1 MTESLE
7 LWMMG
12 GAVVLLII
20 LSAFFNGAETGLTGA
35 SRARMHALEQEGDK
49 RARRVNRL
57 LAHPEKMIGTVL
69 IGNTLVDIL
78 AASLATTLAVRL
90 YGELGVA
97 IATALMTLLVVIFA
111 AVLPKTIAISDPDRA
126 SLAVAPI
133 MNLAVKLIMPL
144 TIAVEFIVRQ
154 LLKLTPSTKD
164 DDANILS
171 AHQELR
177 GAIDLHHKEGT
188 VVKGDRDMLG
198 GILDLR
204 ELEVSDVMVHRT
216 EMDTVSAD
224 EPMEVIIRQA
234 MKGAYSRLPVWRGD
248 PDNIIGILNVKDIL
262 RELSSAAWKVDDV
275 KIDTLLVPPWF
286 VPDTTSLKDQL
297 AEFQKRKS
305 HIALVVDEYG
315 EVMGLVTL
323 EDIIEEI
330 VGQISD
336 EHDVPESHI
345 RPQADGKVVV
355 EGQVP
360 IRDLNR
366 HMDWQLPDDEA
377 TTVAGLVIHEAQ
389 TIPEPGQVF
398 TFHGYRFEVVKKSK
412 NRIETLRITP
422 LAQPEEAMTEG

>member
-1 MTESLE
+1 MTDSLE
-7 LWMMG
+7 LWLMG
-12 GAVVLLII
+12 GTIVLLIL
-20 LSAFFNGAETGLTGA
+20 LSAFFNLSETGLTAA
-35 SRARMHALEQEGDK
+35 SRARMYALDQDGDK
-49 RARRVNRL
+49 RAKRVNRL

-78 AASLATTLAVRL
+78 AAALATSLAVRL
-90 YGELGVA
+90 FGEIGVA
-97 IATALMTLLVVIFA
+97 IATGLVTLMVVIFA
-111 AVLPKTIAISDPDRA
+111 AVLPKTFAIAKPDRTA
-126 SLAVAPI
+126 LLVAPA
-133 MNLAVKLIMPL
+133 MNVMVKLIMPL

-154 LLKLTPSTKD
+154 LLWLTPGKED
-164 DDANILS
+164 DQANILS

-177 GAIDLHHKEGT
+177 GAIDLHHKEGS

-204 ELEVSDVMVHRT
+204 ELAVSDIMVHRT
-216 EMDTVSAD
+216 EMDTASAD
-224 EPMEVIIRQA
+224 EPMETVIREA
-234 MKGAYSRLPVWRGD
+234 VKGAYSRLPVWRGD

-262 RELSSAAWKVDDV
+262 RELSTAAWKVNEV
-275 KIDTLLVPPWF
+275 KIDDLLVPPWF

-297 AEFQKRKS
+297 AAFQKRKS

-336 EHDVPESHI
+336 EHDVPDSHI

-355 EGQVP
+355 EGMVP

-366 HMDWQLPDDEA
+366 HMDWHLPDDEA
-377 TTVAGLVIHEAQ
+377 TTIAGLVIHEAQ

-412 NRIETLRITP
+412 NRIETLRVTP
-422 LAQPEEAMTEG
+422 LRMPEEHAAGD